1 MSVIDFSDPATIAFL
16 TDALTAAGVAGL
28 EISRPDGQIRIV
40 VSGEGGARISVPA
53 ATPRASNSATVVVKA
68 PLAGHFCA
76 EHPAAAVTPQ
86 TLPRF
91 VSDADI
97 LGFIRVGHV
106 LLPLRAGHSGALTR
120 LLAEPGALVGF
131 GDPLFEIELPS

>member
-1 MSVIDFSDPATIAFL
+1 MSAIDFSDPGTIAFL
-16 TDALTAAGVAGL
+16 TDALTAAGVEGL

-40 VSGEGGARISVPA
+40 ISGEGGARISVPA
-53 ATPRASNSATVVVKA
+53 AAPRASNFAAVVVKA

-86 TLPRF
+86 TLPRSI
-91 VSDADI
+91 SDADV

-106 LLPLRAGHSGALTR
+106 LLPLRAGHSGVLTS
-120 LLAEPGALVGF
+120 LLAEPDALVGF

>member
-1 MSVIDFSDPATIAFL
+1 MSAIDFSDPATIAFL

-40 VSGEGGARISVPA
+40 ISGEGGARIGSSE
-53 ATPRASNSATVVVKA
+53 ATPRASGSAPEVVKA

-76 EHPAAAVTPQ
+76 KHPAAVTPQ
-86 TLPRF
+86 TLPRS
-91 VSDADI
+91 VSAADI
-97 LGFIRVGHV
+97 LGFVRVGHV
-106 LLPLRAGHSGALTR
+106 LLPLRAGRSGVLTR
-120 LLAEPGALVGF
+120 LLAEPGVLVGF